1 MIEKYYLEIIE
12 ELSNKD
18 MFEYLPQILRL
29 KVKNK
34 LIAKNL
40 FLKYKSLFSKIKYK
54 ARFHIHRHSKSG
66 NEECEI
72 QEL

>member
-12 ELSNKD
+12 ELLED
-18 MFEYLPQILRL
+18 ETFEKLPQILRL
-29 KVKNK
+29 KVKDK
-34 LIAKNL
+34 LMAKSL
-40 FLKYKSLFSKIKYK
+40 FLKYKPLFKAVKFK

-66 NEECEI
+66 NMSCEV